1 MKEINMEKIKDG
13 EMIEVTGGNAKE
25 FDQIL
30 AYIKE
35 NDPRA
40 YSDTMN
46 TNRVEIVLWLKKMI
60 PGFESC
66 KFHSDGN
73 NEYYINGTLVSQ
85 EELMSMLEELPPTR
99 HRIRF

>member
-1 MKEINMEKIKDG
+1 MEELEMEKIKDA
-13 EMIEVTGGNAKE
+13 EMINVNGGNAKE
-25 FDQIL
+25 FDEIMD
-30 AYIKE
+30 YIKK

-40 YSDTMN
+40 YSDTMKA
-46 TNRVEIVLWLKKMI
+46 NRVEIVLWLKKMI

-85 EELMSMLEELPPTR
+85 EELMDMLEELPPTR
-99 HRIRF
+99 SRIRF